1 MLPNILKGFGV
12 IGILILVIDGIIFF
26 RQHAQSFVNS
36 KKFYLIILTVGVI
49 LAVLL
54 PLGVVIQD
62 ASRGNDTL
70 SSTHVDGI
78 TVGNDSIEYQQSQI
92 NSITNQYVDTSG
104 NNNSYHILISEN
116 TIYFNGQEIGGVG
129 KFEEYL
135 RRLDRRSDVFLEDDF
150 AVSLTYHEVEELLND
165 LGFTIIGRDENA
177 EE

>member
-1 MLPNILKGFGV
+1 MLPSILKGFGT

-36 KKFYLIILTVGVI
+36 KKFYLIILVVGVI

-62 ASRGNDTL
+62 ASRGNDIL
-70 SSTHVDGI
+70 SSTDVDGI

-92 NSITNQYVDTSG
+92 NSMTNQYANTSG
-104 NNNSYHILISEN
+104 DSDSYYILISEN
-116 TIYFNGQEIGGVG
+116 TIFFNGQEIGGVG
-129 KFEEYL
+129 AFEDYL
-135 RRLDRRSDVFLEDDF
+135 RKLDRRSHVFLEDDF
-150 AVSLTYHEVEELLND
+150 AVSLTYHKVEELLND